1 MESYNDAVLFSL
13 ISLAKENDDA
23 AFSELIERYTPMMN
37 KVIASFYDSRFRYD
51 EAFSEACYALHRA
64 AISYDLSR
72 SDDVTF
78 GLYAKICIHRRLCD
92 FVEKL
97 GREVGVTVDVDVENL
112 STDSNIEQRIV
123 GRERMAEYLKKAR
136 GLLSEYE
143 YRVFMLYING
153 DSTAEIAKKLGKDVK
168 SVENAKSRML
178 RHLRSESDI
187 FSDV

>member
-1 MESYNDAVLFSL
+1 MESCNDAVLFSL
-13 ISLAKENDDA
+13 ICSAKENDDA
-23 AFSELIERYTPMMN
+23 AFSALVERYAPMMN
-37 KVIASFYDSRFRYD
+37 KVILSFSDSRFRYD

-64 AISYDLSR
+64 ALSYDISR

-78 GLYAKICIHRRLCD
+78 GLYAKICIYRRLCD

-97 GREVGVTVDVDVENL
+97 GREVGVAADVDVESL
-112 STDSNIEQRIV
+112 SADSNIEQRLV

-143 YRVFMLYING
+143 YRVFLLYING
-153 DSTAEIAKKLGKDVK
+153 ESTAEIADKLGKDIK

-178 RHLRSESDI
+178 RHLRAESDI